1 MGNQKS
7 KCDIGLIGLA
17 VMGQNLVLNME
28 SNGYS
33 VAVYNRTAATTEDF
47 MEKRAAG
54 KKIKGTYSIAELIN
68 YLKRPRKIMLMVK
81 AGTPVDK
88 VIESIIPHLDKG
100 DIIID
105 GGNSHFADTDRRYR
119 KLKEKGIRFLGTG
132 ISGGEYGALHGPS
145 IMPGGEET
153 AYGEVADIFKAAAA
167 HTESGPCV
175 AFLGPASAG
184 HYVKMVH
191 NGIEYA
197 VMQLIAE
204 SYDLMRKVAG
214 LSAGEMSRVFK
225 EWDRLH
231 QSYLMEISYR
241 ILEKKDE
248 ETGKALVD
256 LILDYSRQKGT
267 GKWSI
272 QDALELG
279 EAIPTITAA
288 VLARNISAYKEER
301 LITAGLY
308 EEMAGISDGD
318 IDIARDLSL
327 NKEEF
332 LEQLGDALYLGVII
346 AYAEGMKLLQRASR
360 EYAYGLKLDE
370 VARIWEDGCIIRS
383 ALLKPIQQAYKK
395 EPELRNLIISQ
406 EFRGVFAKRISQL
419 RGIVNTAK
427 KAAIPIP
434 AMNAAL
440 DYFDSLCSRELPANL
455 LQAQR
460 DYFGAHTYER
470 VDKEGFFHTEWQD
483 IHNV

>member
-1 MGNQKS
+1 
-7 KCDIGLIGLA
+7 
-17 VMGQNLVLNME
+17 
-28 SNGYS
+28 
-33 VAVYNRTAATTEDF
+33 
-47 MEKRAAG
+47 
-54 KKIKGTYSIAELIN
+54 
-68 YLKRPRKIMLMVK
+68 
-81 AGTPVDK
+81 
-88 VIESIIPHLDKG
+88 
-100 DIIID
+100 
-105 GGNSHFADTDRRYR
+105 
-119 KLKEKGIRFLGTG
+119 
-132 ISGGEYGALHGPS
+132 
-145 IMPGGEET
+145 MPGGEET
-153 AYGEVADIFKAAAA
+153 AYDEVADIFKAAAA

-214 LSAGEMSRVFK
+214 LSAGEMSRVFKEWDRLHQSYLMEISYRILERKDEETGKALVDLILDYSRQKGTGKWSVQDALELGEAIPTITAAVLARNISAHKEERLITAGLYEKIAGLSSGEMSRVFK